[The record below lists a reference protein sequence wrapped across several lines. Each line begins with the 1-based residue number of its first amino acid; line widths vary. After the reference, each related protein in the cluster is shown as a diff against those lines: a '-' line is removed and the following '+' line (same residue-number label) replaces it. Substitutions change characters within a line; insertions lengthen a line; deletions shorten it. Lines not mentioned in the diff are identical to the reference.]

1 MRNDLLL
8 GALLGSCSALAS
20 MSPAWAQVASGVEN
34 SNESASILA
43 DGSEAGTGDIVVTAQ
58 RRSEKL
64 QDVPIAVSAISGDA
78 LRSLGVS
85 QPQDIFRQIPSVTF
99 QAPAGTAGFP
109 IYVMRG
115 VAMLD
120 LSYTSESSVASYR
133 DDVYQ
138 GNNALGATPVFDL
151 ERVEVL
157 RGPQGTLWGRNA
169 TGGLI
174 NFISARPTRDFVAGT
189 TIQYGNYD
197 EVVLEGYVSGPLG
210 DRVRARLA
218 GRFNSNNGYQ
228 TDVVNGLRLGATDH
242 AVDVRG
248 IVAFDATDDLSLTV
262 SAHFT
267 DASGRNDGGAFKGTR
282 QPGNTALTCALDQ
295 ILANECV
302 NSLGYRN
309 PTFEP
314 GLAYSGEDL
323 SFSRHGWGANGRIEW
338 DLGGATLTSITAYE
352 TIRKFEGFDADR
364 APIGRSAGRFWQ
376 VFDIDH
382 EQLSQ
387 EIRLAGEAGALKWQ
401 VGGFYYHDNR
411 FYTSSLP
418 FIPAGNW
425 ADQSLKSYS
434 FFAQGTYAVTDKFNL
449 TAGARYTKDK
459 KDILLAGIS
468 AGGIPGTRAGTR
480 TFLLDGNT
488 APDAVTWRFGADYHM
503 TPDVMLFAT
512 ASTGYKV
519 GGFNAT
525 GQFSAATAGP
535 VAPEK
540 ITSYELG
547 VKSAWLDRRLTANLT
562 VYHSIWDRIQAAA
575 TVPIPGTNTI
585 GVVYTNIG
593 KANITGLEGE
603 IGYRPSD
610 ELSLNAGLSLNHNKV
625 HAPGVVIGGRPIDG
639 NVLANTP
646 KVTLFGAI
654 NWTPRLANDSHLIF
668 GVNASY
674 QSRKNFRPDNS
685 PLTYQPAYALV
696 DGRVGWED
704 ASKRY
709 RIEIFANNLLNKRYF
724 ASAAPFGDEAIYA
737 WGMPRTYGARLTS
750 KF

>member
-1 MRNDLLL
+1 
-8 GALLGSCSALAS
+8 
-20 MSPAWAQVASGVEN
+20 MSPASAQEVDGTSNAAAS
-34 SNESASILA
+34 SSTPA
-43 DGSEAGTGDIVVTAQ
+43 DEAGQGTTDIVVTAQ

-64 QDVPIAVSAISGDA
+64 QDVPIAVSAISGDT
-78 LRSLGVS
+78 LRSLGAS

-174 NFISARPTRDFVAGT
+174 NFISARPTRDFTAGT
-189 TIQYGNYD
+189 TVQYGNYD
-197 EVVLEGYVSGPLG
+197 DVVLEGFVSGPLG
-210 DRVRARLA
+210 DKVRARVA

-242 AVDVRG
+242 AVDLRG
-248 IVAFDATDDLSLTV
+248 ILVFDATDDLTVTV

-267 DASGRNDGGAFKGTR
+267 DADGRNDGGAFKGTR
-282 QPGNTALTCALDQ
+282 QPNNPALSCALDQ
-295 ILANECV
+295 VLANQCV

-323 SFSRHGWGANGRIEW
+323 SFSRHGWGASGRVEW

-382 EQLSQ
+382 KQISQ
-387 EIRLAGEAGALKWQ
+387 ELRLGGEATNLKWQ
-401 VGGFYYHDNR
+401 IGGFYYHDKR

-425 ADQSLKSYS
+425 ADQALTSYS
-434 FFAQGTYAVTDKFNL
+434 FFAQGTYAVTDKLNV

-459 KDILLAGIS
+459 KDILLAGVS
-468 AGGIPGTRAGTR
+468 SGGVRGTRSGTR
-480 TFLLDGNT
+480 TFLLDAET
-488 APDAVTWRFGADYHM
+488 APDAVTWRFGADYHV
-503 TPDVMLFAT
+503 TPDVMLFAS

-547 VKSAWLDRRLTANLT
+547 VKSAFFDRRLTANLT

-593 KANITGLEGE
+593 KANITGLEAE
-603 IGYRPSD
+603 LAFQPTD
-610 ELSLNAGLSLNHNKV
+610 QLSLNAGLSLNHNKV

-639 NVLANTP
+639 NILANTP
-646 KVTLFGAI
+646 KVTLFGSI
-654 NWTPRLANDSHLIF
+654 NWKPRLANGSRLIF
-668 GVNASY
+668 GANANY

-685 PLTYQPAYALV
+685 PFTYQPAYALV

-704 ASKRY
+704 ANERY

>member
-1 MRNDLLL
+1 L
-8 GALLGSCSALAS
+8 SPVSAQTSAANVTDS
-20 MSPAWAQVASGVEN
+20 DSSAAQQE
-34 SNESASILA
+34 EPQPI
-43 DGSEAGTGDIVVTAQ
+43 TGDIVVTAQ
-58 RRSEKL
+58 RRSERL
-64 QDVPIAVSAISGDA
+64 QDVPIAVTAFSGET

-85 QPQDIFRQIPSVTF
+85 QPQDIFRQMPSVTF

-120 LSYTSESSVASYR
+120 LSYTSEAAVASYR

-138 GNNALGATPVFDL
+138 GNNALGATPIFDL

-174 NFISARPTRDFVAGT
+174 NFISARPTRNFAAGT
-189 TIQYGNYD
+189 IMQYGNYD
-197 EVVLEGYVSGPLG
+197 DVVLEGFVSGPLS
-210 DRVRARLA
+210 DRVRARIA

-228 TDVVNGLRLGATDH
+228 TDVVNGLRLGATDS
-242 AVDVRG
+242 AVDVRA
-248 IVAFDATDDLSLTV
+248 IVVFDATDDLSVTV

-267 DASGRNDGGAFKGTR
+267 DADGRNDGGAFKGTR
-282 QPGNTALTCALDQ
+282 EPGNPALTCALDQ
-295 ILANECV
+295 ILANLCV
-302 NSLGYRN
+302 NSRGYRN

-314 GLAYSGEDL
+314 GLVYSGEDL
-323 SFSRHGWGANGRIEW
+323 SFSRHGWGANGRVEW
-338 DLGGATLTSITAYE
+338 DLGGVTLTSITAYE

-364 APIGRSAGRFWQ
+364 APVGQTAGRFWQ

-382 EQLSQ
+382 EQISQ
-387 EIRLAGEAGALKWQ
+387 ELRLAGETDRLTWQ
-401 VGGFYYHDNR
+401 IGGFYYHDKR

-418 FIPAGNW
+418 FVPAGNW
-425 ADQSLKSYS
+425 ADQSITSYS
-434 FFAQGTYAVTDKFNL
+434 FFAQGTYAVTDRFNL
-449 TAGARYTKDK
+449 TAGARYTKDD
-459 KDILLAGIS
+459 KDILLAGVS
-468 AGGIPGTRAGTR
+468 AGAVPGTRSGTR
-480 TFLLDGNT
+480 TFLLDGT
-488 APDAVTWRFGADYHM
+488 TEPDAMTWRLGADYEV
-503 TPDVMLFAT
+503 TPDVMVFAT

-535 VAPEK
+535 VDPEK

-547 VKSAWLDRRLTANLT
+547 IKSSWFDRRLTANLT
-562 VYHSIWDRIQAAA
+562 VFHSVWDRIQAAA

-593 KANITGLEGE
+593 KADITGLEAE
-603 IGYRPSD
+603 LSARPTD
-610 ELSLNAGLSLNHNKV
+610 ELSLSGGLSLNYNNLD
-625 HAPGVVIGGRPIDG
+625 APGVVIGGRPIDG

-646 KVTLFGAI
+646 KVTLFGAV
-654 NWTPRLANDSHLIF
+654 NWKPRLADGSHLIF
-668 GVNASY
+668 GANANY

-685 PLTYQPAYALV
+685 PFTFQPAYTLV

-704 ASKRY
+704 ASERY
-709 RIEIFANNLLNKRYF
+709 RIEFFGANVLNKRYF
-724 ASAAPFGDEAIYA
+724 ASAAPFGDQAIYA
-737 WGMPRTYGARLTS
+737 WGMPRTYGLRLTS

>member
-1 MRNDLLL
+1 MRQQFIL
-8 GALLGSCSALAS
+8 GALLGSCSALAGTV
-20 MSPAWAQVASGVEN
+20 PGYAQVATGEKDST
-34 SNESASILA
+34 SPLA
-43 DGSEAGTGDIVVTAQ
+43 QAAEPAGADIVITAQ
-58 RRSEKL
+58 RRSERL
-64 QDVPIAVSAISGDA
+64 QDVPIAVSALSGDA
-78 LRSLGVS
+78 LKSMGVNK
-85 QPQDIFRQIPSVTF
+85 PQDIFRQMPSITF
-99 QAPAGTAGFP
+99 QAPAGAAGFP
-109 IYVMRG
+109 IFVVRG

-120 LSYTSESSVASYR
+120 LSYTSESSVATYR

-138 GNNALGATPVFDL
+138 GNNALAATPVFDL

-174 NFISARPTRDFVAGT
+174 NFISAKPTQEFAAGAT
-189 TIQYGNYD
+189 VQYGNYD
-197 EVVLEGYVSGPLG
+197 DVVLEGYVSGPLS
-210 DRVRARLA
+210 DTVRARLA

-228 TDVVNGLRLGATDH
+228 TDVVNGLRLGTTDH
-242 AVDVRG
+242 AVDLRG
-248 IVAFDATDDLSLTV
+248 ILAFDPTDALSITL

-282 QPGNTALTCALDQ
+282 QPGNPAASCALDQ
-295 ILANECV
+295 VLANQCV

-309 PTFEP
+309 PTFTRS
-314 GLAYSGEDL
+314 LAYSGEDL
-323 SFSRHGWGANGRIEW
+323 SFSRHGWGASGHIEL
-338 DLGGATLTSITAYE
+338 DLGGVTLTSITAYE

-364 APIGRSAGRFWQ
+364 APIGQSAGRFLQ

-382 EQLSQ
+382 EQISQ
-387 EIRLAGEAGALKWQ
+387 EIRLSGKSDKLKWQ
-401 VGGFYYHDNR
+401 VGGFYYHDKR

-425 ADQSLKSYS
+425 ADQSITSYS
-434 FFAQGTYAVTDKFNL
+434 VFAQGTYALTDTFNL

-459 KDILLAGIS
+459 KDILLAGVS
-468 AGGIPGTRAGTR
+468 AGSVPGTRLGTR
-480 TFLLDGNT
+480 TFLLDSGT
-488 APDAVTWRFGADYHM
+488 APDAITWRLGADYHVAQ
-503 TPDVMLFAT
+503 DVMFFAT

-540 ITSYELG
+540 ITAYELG
-547 VKSAWLDRRLTANLT
+547 VKSSWLDRRLTANLT
-562 VYHSIWDRIQAAA
+562 IYHTIWDKIQAAA

-593 KANITGLEGE
+593 KAKIDGLEAE
-603 IGYRPSD
+603 IAFRPID
-610 ELSLNAGLSLNHNKV
+610 ELSFNAGLSLNHNKV
-625 HAPGVVIGGRPIDG
+625 RAPGVIIGGRPIDG

-646 KVTLFGAI
+646 KTSIFGGF
-654 NWTPRLANDSHLIF
+654 NWEPRLANDSRLIF
-668 GVNASY
+668 GANASY

-685 PLTYQPAYALV
+685 PFTYQPAYTLV
-696 DGRVGWED
+696 DARAGWAD
-704 ASKRY
+704 ASDRY
-709 RIEIFANNLLNKRYF
+709 RVEVFAKNLFDKKYF
-724 ASAAPFGDEAIYA
+724 ESGAPFGDEAIYA
-737 WGMPRTYGARLTS
+737 WGMPRTYGVRVTS